1 MEFDIA
7 NRWNFTSG
15 TILTTNLISSGTA
28 TITNGTYYPSN
39 SFSAASVAAG
49 MTNGGF
55 WLGVISNGL
64 HTAWMSNNVVQWK
77 LLAP

>member
-1 MEFDIA
+1 MD
-7 NRWNFTSG
+7 G
-15 TILTTNLISSGTA
+15 TFRTTLGITTAA
-28 TITNGTYYPSN
+28 TITATNGTYYPSN
-39 SFSAASVAAG
+39 SFSAANVAAG

-55 WLGVISNGL
+55 WVGVISNGL